1 MDIFHHEYFDR
12 SPGQSCASA
21 TNDLPRMES
30 AWHVGRNYRLLV
42 DTEICPDWKTRA
54 CVSRKLLLVLL
65 AGNSNGAMATSAS
78 DYQQSDTAERS
89 GFIVDAVSD
98 DVGKG
103 IFATKEFAAGE
114 TLFRERPLVSSQE
127 IIIPIELQSEGLIIK
142 HLPRIFLFISF

>member
-1 MDIFHHEYFDR
+1 MRFPEIID
-12 SPGQSCASA
+12 C
-21 TNDLPRMES
+21 
-30 AWHVGRNYRLLV
+30 VGGV
-42 DTEICPDWKTRA
+42 
-54 CVSRKLLLVLL
+54 

-114 TLFRERPLVSSQE
+114 TLFRERPLVSAQE
-127 IIIPIELQSEGLIIK
+127 IMIPIELNAEGLICK
-142 HLPRIFLFISF
+142 TFASDFLIHFILTSTLVP

>member
-1 MDIFHHEYFDR
+1 MSGLEN
-12 SPGQSCASA
+12 
-21 TNDLPRMES
+21 T
-30 AWHVGRNYRLLV
+30 
-42 DTEICPDWKTRA
+42 

-114 TLFRERPLVSSQE
+114 TLFRERPLVSAQE

>member
-1 MDIFHHEYFDR
+1 MRFPEIID
-12 SPGQSCASA
+12 C
-21 TNDLPRMES
+21 
-30 AWHVGRNYRLLV
+30 VGGV
-42 DTEICPDWKTRA
+42 
-54 CVSRKLLLVLL
+54 

-114 TLFRERPLVSSQE
+114 TLFRERPLVSAQE
-127 IIIPIELQSEGLIIK
+127 ILIPIELNPEGLIQGGAIRDLK
-142 HLPRIFLFISF
+142 VKPHPIHGLSLHLLHGTHGLATLSVQHAHGLTHWRSAVPLPGWEMEY